1 MRGVEKVIS
10 GYANG
15 HLPNPTYKDVCT
27 GASGYAE
34 GVQVTFNPTELSYE
48 TLVRVFFATHDPTQ
62 LNQQGNDV
70 GTQYRSGIYYVDES
84 QKEIALK
91 VREELSKSGAFS
103 RPIVTE
109 IEPLKNW
116 YPAEAYHQDYFE
128 HNPSQGYCSYVIKP
142 KVEKF
147 IKNFRDLLK

>member
-91 VREELSKSGAFS
+91 VREELSKSGAFT